1 MIYEIKKIKNEY
13 YIYSNSE
20 KILTPNKCPL
30 KTKSID
36 HARILI
42 REIKNNKNKINSYS
56 ILSLTFF
63 SRNLSKIDK
72 IEITKKLFKILQHD
86 YILFRNFNDNFLINY
101 MNKKFGTIIEDFS
114 LEFNL
119 PLKVQKDFTNS
130 IRYKNE
136 NFSSWLMNLEN
147 DRFTA
152 LYKLASISDS
162 TILSYFFIKKKI
174 RCKRF
179 FKLVNIEY
187 NYQQQRWGLLDEHKE
202 SESFFLKALENI
214 NLFLKITNNF

>member
-1 MIYEIKKIKNEY
+1 MIYEIRKIKNEY
-13 YIYSNSE
+13 YIYSNSV
-20 KILTPNKCPL
+20 KVLTPNKYPL
-30 KTKSID
+30 KTRSIE
-36 HARILI
+36 HARILLK
-42 REIKNNKNKINSYS
+42 EIKKKNNKKKSHS

-63 SRNLSKIDK
+63 SINLSKIDK
-72 IEITKKLFKILQHD
+72 IEITKKLFKILQND
-86 YILFRNFNDNFLINY
+86 YILFRNFNDKLLINY
-101 MNKKFGTIIEDFS
+101 MNKKFGNLIEDFS

-119 PLKVQKDFTNS
+119 PLKIQTDFTQNV
-130 IRYKNE
+130 RYKNK
-136 NFSSWLMNLEN
+136 NFASWLMNLEN

-187 NYQQQRWGLLDEHKE
+187 NYQQQRWGSLDEHKE
-202 SESFFLKALENI
+202 SESYFLKALENI

>member
-1 MIYEIKKIKNEY
+1 MTYEIRTIKNEY
-13 YIYSNSE
+13 YLYSNSI
-20 KILTPNKCPL
+20 KILTPNKYPL
-30 KTKSID
+30 KTKSIK
-36 HARILI
+36 HARILM
-42 REIKNNKNKINSYS
+42 REIKKKNKINSHS

-63 SRNLSKIDK
+63 SINLSKMDK
-72 IEITKKLFKILQHD
+72 IEITKKLFKILEND
-86 YILFRNFNDNFLINY
+86 YILFRNFNDKLLINY
-101 MNKKFGTIIEDFS
+101 MNKNFGTLIENFS
-114 LEFNL
+114 LEFDL
-119 PLKVQKDFTNS
+119 PLKIQTDFTNNVK
-130 IRYKNE
+130 YTNE
-136 NFSSWLMNLEN
+136 NFTSWLMNLEN

-187 NYQQQRWGLLDEHKE
+187 NYQQQRWGSLDEHKE
-202 SESFFLKALENI
+202 RESYFLKTVENI

>member
-1 MIYEIKKIKNEY
+1 MIYEIREIKNEY
-13 YIYSNSE
+13 YIYSNSV
-20 KILTPNKCPL
+20 KILTPNKHPL
-30 KTKSID
+30 KTKSIK
-36 HARILI
+36 HARILLK
-42 REIKNNKNKINSYS
+42 EIKKKKNKTKSHS

-63 SRNLSKIDK
+63 SINLSKIDK
-72 IEITKKLFKILQHD
+72 IEIINKLFKILQND
-86 YILFRNFNDNFLINY
+86 YILFRNFNDKLLINY
-101 MNKKFGTIIEDFS
+101 MNKNFGTLIENFS

-119 PLKVQKDFTNS
+119 PLKIQTDFNNNVKYT
-130 IRYKNE
+130 NE
-136 NFSSWLMNLEN
+136 NFTNWLMNLEN

-187 NYQQQRWGLLDEHKE
+187 DYQQQRWGSLDEHKE
-202 SESFFLKALENI
+202 SESYFLKALENI
-214 NLFLKITNNF
+214 NLFLKVTNNF